1 MIILKKNLL
10 TKSLNLETI
19 IMVVITS
26 FWFSTIPVAFLT
38 LTRLLRNRRIFVES
52 DLRRI
57 HNDPEIIFQ
66 ITTRSATRTPV
77 VIRGVESVIE
87 SCSKVNYDSYEI
99 SVVTDDEKDKGTL
112 SNHKCEVIVVEKEYS
127 TNAIKKGRAL
137 QYAVEFRRKCAK
149 NTLNQWVFHMDD
161 ESCVTTQTVLSLLK
175 FIRSAGPAVVSE
187 GPIFYPLKFEFA
199 NPLTAI
205 AESIR
210 PFTCYDCVSQMTNPP
225 PLHMHGSNL
234 LVRSDIE
241 DMIGWNFG
249 PTLAEDQLFGYK
261 VYEKYGPK
269 SLGWHGGI
277 LLEQPPLNIK
287 DHFMQR
293 RRWVLGSLQNM
304 NKFPIIHKF
313 KVMFKLST
321 YFLGFI
327 SGIVSIFLYFHL
339 QFPKLLS
346 LIPLHD
352 IFSQTNIVSV
362 GPKINEVINTLSS
375 ESIFN
380 TLSNGTATEITIG
393 LMLIFP
399 YILWL
404 FSYQMGLFL
413 NLQYSEIASKK
424 RVFMHLQTLVLSI
437 LIGLVETFPA
447 FYAMIEYCIG
457 KGKDKNS
464 NIKIYDFY
472 VIEK

>member
-1 MIILKKNLL
+1 M
-10 TKSLNLETI
+10 NLETI

-38 LTRLLRNRRIFVES
+38 LTRLLRNRRIFVET

-77 VIRGVESVIE
+77 VIRGVESIIE

-149 NTLNQWVFHMDD
+149 NSLKQWVFHMDD

-175 FIRSAGPAVVSE
+175 FIRSSGPAVVSE

-234 LVRSDIE
+234 LVRSDTE

-362 GPKINEVINTLSS
+362 GPKLNEVINTLSS

-424 RVFMHLQTLVLSI
+424 KVFMHLQTLALSI

-457 KGKDKNS
+457 KRKDKNS